1 MKRIEQLIAFGGYKD
16 RTFMERTL
24 ASECNKLE
32 QWYFTFLNNMKLN
45 FECAFFFVSYGSV
58 LPNNV
63 PTLPSKL

>member
-45 FECAFFFVSYGSV
+45 FECAFF
-58 LPNNV
+58 L
-63 PTLPSKL
+63 